1 MNRFAVEALDVMLP
15 PFTASV
21 PSVDILPF
29 DPVIVKWVAA
39 MFPVERAIAVTIVG
53 SDISKAVVT
62 PPPPDDETFIP
73 VGRASFVSALSTSSN
88 WAG

>member
-1 MNRFAVEALDVMLP
+1 M
-15 PFTASV
+15 S
-21 PSVDILPF
+21 
-29 DPVIVKWVAA
+29 
-39 MFPVERAIAVTIVG
+39 PVERDIAVTIVG

-73 VGRASFVSALSTSSN
+73 VGSASFVSALSTSSN